1 VSAPERTRPAAV
13 EGTGDARSTVRSCV
27 DWIYYESARWI
38 TGLWFVVTG
47 GLRASGR
54 ENLPATGGALLV
66 SNHASYFD
74 PMVLGIAMS
83 RHLNYV
89 ARSTLFLPV
98 LGFLLRHL
106 RAFPIQREGLG
117 ASGLKETLRRLRRG
131 GIVLLFP
138 EGTRSRDGRVAPLK
152 SGIAVLALK
161 SRVPVV
167 PAAVAGTFEAW
178 PRTRLLPGCHAIRI
192 KYGPPILPDEIA
204 GLPAETV
211 TAMIHDRIAAC
222 HREARQALARDLQVE
237 PVAG

>member
-13 EGTGDARSTVRSCV
+13 EGTGDATSTVRSCV

-66 SNHASYFD
+66 SNHVSFFD
-74 PMVLGIAMS
+74 VMVLGIAAR

-98 LGFLLRHL
+98 FGFLLRHL

-138 EGTRSRDGRVAPLK
+138 EGARSRDGRIAQLK
-152 SGIAVLALK
+152 SGIAVLAMK

-178 PRTRLLPGCHAIRI
+178 PRTRPLPGCHAIRI

-204 GLPAETV
+204 GLPVETV